1 MELSPLC
8 FLQYLTHQLSQFCE
22 EITIHTLGSK
32 LDICFISAQR
42 ALPNNVLPAITYKF
56 LPAVYDGQFEAKST
70 SSYKNFLLHRYLLL
84 VSACPHC
91 LPRPPQETVV
101 EVEEA
106 GGWEMKAPAG
116 TH

>member
-32 LDICFISAQR
+32 LDICLISAQR

-70 SSYKNFLLHRYLLL
+70 SSYKNVLLHSTFSWFQRVLTVSL
-84 VSACPHC
+84 VHH
-91 LPRPPQETVV
+91 RRR
-101 EVEEA
+101 
-106 GGWEMKAPAG
+106 
-116 TH
+116 